1 MKKDDIEM
9 ADRQISKEETA
20 NEIAEMI
27 ELLDKENER
36 NRRRKSEII
45 KEKGIWEWIKI
56 RFKEIIDDG
65 LFLSFNI
72 RSK

>member
-45 KEKGIWEWIKI
+45 IEKSIWKWIKI
-56 RFKEIIDDG
+56 RFREIIDDG
-65 LFLSFNI
+65 LFPSFNS

>member
-9 ADRQISKEETA
+9 TDRQISKEETT

-45 KEKGIWEWIKI
+45 KEKGIWGWFKI
-56 RFKEIIDDG
+56 RF
-65 LFLSFNI
+65 
-72 RSK
+72 